1 MSRPYAGHRR
11 RRPAPHRTAGVS
23 DVALPAPYPGAYPCP
38 MDDQTV
44 REHAR
49 KMCDAIVA
57 GDVDAAIAD
66 ASPELRRNLGEVI
79 GLFPLPAT
87 EAAIESIAQGG
98 SSFVVVLRMVGETDE
113 VQVQTRWKDRDGSPT
128 LVEASHL
135 SRTER
140 VVAAGEEA
148 EEDAEPA

>member
-1 MSRPYAGHRR
+1 
-11 RRPAPHRTAGVS
+11 
-23 DVALPAPYPGAYPCP
+23 
-38 MDDQTV
+38 MDEQTV
-44 REHAR
+44 REHALQ
-49 KMCDAIVA
+49 MCVAIVA
-57 GDVDAAIAD
+57 GDVDTAVGD

-87 EAAIESIAQGG
+87 EAAIESISQGG
-98 SSFVVVLRMVGETDE
+98 SSFVVVLRMVGETEE

-140 VVAAGEEA
+140 VVEA
-148 EEDAEPA
+148 DQETEGDAEPA

>member
-1 MSRPYAGHRR
+1 
-11 RRPAPHRTAGVS
+11 
-23 DVALPAPYPGAYPCP
+23 
-38 MDDQTV
+38 MDDAAV
-44 REHAR
+44 RERAQA
-49 KMCDAIVA
+49 MCYAIVA
-57 GDVDAAIAD
+57 GDVDAATAD

-87 EAAIESIAQGG
+87 EATITSITQGG

-113 VQVQTRWKDRDGSPT
+113 VEVQTRWKDRDGTPT

-140 VVAAGEEA
+140 AAEAPTDSEEQA
-148 EEDAEPA
+148 ESA

>member
-1 MSRPYAGHRR
+1 
-11 RRPAPHRTAGVS
+11 
-23 DVALPAPYPGAYPCP
+23 
-38 MDDQTV
+38 MDEQTV

-57 GDVDAAIAD
+57 GDVDSAIAD

-87 EAAIESIAQGG
+87 EAAIESITQGG

-140 VVAAGEEA
+140 PQHAGAEP
-148 EEDAEPA
+148 EEDVEPA

>member
-1 MSRPYAGHRR
+1 
-11 RRPAPHRTAGVS
+11 V
-23 DVALPAPYPGAYPCP
+23 DE
-38 MDDQTV
+38 QTV
-44 REHAR
+44 RERAQA
-49 KMCDAIVA
+49 MCDAIVA
-57 GDVDAAIAD
+57 GDIGAATVD

-87 EAAIESIAQGG
+87 EASIESITQGG
-98 SSFVVVLRMVGETDE
+98 SSYVVVLRMDGETDE

-140 VVAAGEEA
+140 AAAGPPEA
-148 EEDAEPA
+148 EDQVEPA

>member
-1 MSRPYAGHRR
+1 MNE
-11 RRPAPHRTAGVS
+11 
-23 DVALPAPYPGAYPCP
+23 
-38 MDDQTV
+38 QTV

-57 GDVDAAIAD
+57 GDVDTAIAD

-87 EAAIESIAQGG
+87 EAAIESITQGG

-140 VVAAGEEA
+140 PQDAGVEPG
-148 EEDAEPA
+148 EDAEPA

>member
-1 MSRPYAGHRR
+1 
-11 RRPAPHRTAGVS
+11 
-23 DVALPAPYPGAYPCP
+23 
-38 MDDQTV
+38 MDEQTV
-44 REHAR
+44 RDHAR

-87 EAAIESIAQGG
+87 EAEIESITQGG
-98 SSFVVVLRMVGETDE
+98 SSYVVVLRMVGETDE

-140 VVAAGEEA
+140 VVEAGTEPEEGDESA
-148 EEDAEPA
+148 

>member
-1 MSRPYAGHRR
+1 
-11 RRPAPHRTAGVS
+11 
-23 DVALPAPYPGAYPCP
+23 
-38 MDDQTV
+38 MDEQTV
-44 REHAR
+44 RDHAR

-57 GDVDAAIAD
+57 GDIDAATAD

-87 EAAIESIAQGG
+87 EAAIESVTQGG
-98 SSFVVVLRMVGETDE
+98 SSYVVVLRMVGESDE

-140 VVAAGEEA
+140 VPQATAEGENG
-148 EEDAEPA
+148 EDVEPA